1 MESEVDRVNEKIRRE
16 AQMMMDTRRIVGNS
30 GDILDRLDE
39 YSDRF
44 KDTMKA
50 KFAMNFVSSGEVTT
64 AKNEATV
71 TFVKKA
77 GQ

>member
-16 AQMMMDTRRIVGNS
+16 AQMMMETRRIVGNT

-50 KFAMNFVSSGEVTT
+50 KFAMNFVSTGEVTT
-64 AKNEATV
+64 AKKEATV
-71 TFVKKA
+71 TFVTKPD
-77 GQ
+77 

>member
-16 AQMMMDTRRIVGNS
+16 AQMMMETRRMVGKT

-50 KFAMNFVSSGEVTT
+50 KFA
-64 AKNEATV
+64 
-71 TFVKKA
+71 
-77 GQ
+77 